1 MVMKLPSPKSLNSKS
16 TARTYPVETG
26 TLARAVEET
35 VRELPGWSLTDH
47 SEREVRASRRGRVP
61 GLADEVTVSLTPS
74 TVGAHTNTWTEFR
87 SSGGVPLW
95 GLGRGRHNLNELLA
109 GIDRRLRA
117 E

>member
-1 MVMKLPSPKSLNSKS
+1 MKLPSPKSLNSKS

-35 VRELPGWSLTDH
+35 VRELPGWSLTER

-61 GLADEVTVSLTPS
+61 GLADEVTIRLTPS
-74 TVGAHTNTWTEFR
+74 TVGAHTNTRAEYC

-95 GLGRGRHNLNELLA
+95 GLGQGGRNLEELLA

-117 E
+117 VQR